1 MATEQLPDAWRTVPP
16 LQGQHASAEPMQ
28 REHADGLRAALAG
41 DELSRLWYTQVP
53 KATDVGAY
61 VDAALEGQ
69 AAGRWLPLVVRDAQ
83 DEIVGSTRFY
93 DLDPSVPKL
102 TIGYTWYAPEV
113 QRTGVNT
120 ETKLLL
126 LTHAFETLGCISVV
140 FETSWFNHRSRAA
153 IARLGAKQDGVLR
166 NHRRHADGTPRD
178 TVLFS
183 IIDSEWPGVKRNL
196 LFKLEQ
202 HALEQ
207 HALEQYTLE
216 QQAKPAGAIP

>member
-1 MATEQLPDAWRTVPP
+1 MAMEHFPEAWRTVPR
-16 LQGQHASAEPMQ
+16 LKGQHASVEHLQ
-28 REHADGLRAALAG
+28 RGHIDGLRTALAG

-53 KATDVGAY
+53 KAADVNAY
-61 VDAALEGQ
+61 LDAVMEGE
-69 AAGRWLPLVVRDAQ
+69 AAGRWLPFVIRDAQ
-83 DEIVGSTRFY
+83 DEVVGSTRFY
-93 DLDPSVPKL
+93 DLEPAVPNL
-102 TIGYTWYAPEV
+102 TIGYTWYAPKV

-166 NHRRHADGTPRD
+166 NHRRHPDGTPRD
-178 TVLFS
+178 TVIFS
-183 IIDSEWPGVKRNL
+183 IVDSEWPGVKRNL

-202 HALEQ
+202 HAQRAQLAEN
-207 HALEQYTLE
+207 
-216 QQAKPAGAIP
+216 AGAAP